1 MQLAVRLQEDR
12 MESQESQEP
21 QPPPAQRGKGSG
33 CRPCGEERPKITKNL
48 KLQGEVE
55 GSVVG
60 SHGELLREGK
70 EKFYS
75 QGMEN
80 EAREG
85 GSSEESRGKG
95 FSHGNTQVLN
105 VLGPH
110 VSVCL
115 WKNPDGG
122 EENIPIS

>member
-1 MQLAVRLQEDR
+1 M
-12 MESQESQEP
+12 
-21 QPPPAQRGKGSG
+21 RGKG
-33 CRPCGEERPKITKNL
+33 PKITKNL

-55 GSVVG
+55 GSVV
-60 SHGELLREGK
+60 SSNEELLREGK

-75 QGMEN
+75 QGMES
-80 EAREG
+80 EAGQGVAVG
-85 GSSEESRGKG
+85 GRGGG

-105 VLGPH
+105 VLGHH
-110 VSVCL
+110 VLVCL